1 MSLNVPQI
9 GNPKPVILDLTT
21 TGATTIYTS
30 TNAQLRGLLNSLSV
44 CNDSGGAATFTLTLT
59 DNNGLAVKIYNLK
72 SVDPNDTLVLTDHEI
87 PIPNG
92 WTLAIMATSANT
104 LHVVAVVIEL
114 AVTRG

>member
-1 MSLNVPQI
+1 MSLNIPQI

-21 TGATTIYTS
+21 TDPTTIYTS
-30 TNAQLRGLLNSLSV
+30 TSAQLRGLLNSLSV

-72 SVDPNDTLVLTDHEI
+72 SVPSNDSVILTDHEI

-92 WTLAIMATSANT
+92 WTLAITATSANT